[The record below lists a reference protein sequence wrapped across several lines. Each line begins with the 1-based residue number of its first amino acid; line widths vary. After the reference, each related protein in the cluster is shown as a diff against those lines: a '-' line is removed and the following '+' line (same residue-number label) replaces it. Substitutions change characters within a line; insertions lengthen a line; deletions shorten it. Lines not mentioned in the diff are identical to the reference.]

1 MRYAVGCNRPEQ
13 RPLSCSTTVIGALLE
28 RWGLRIAATTGVLVL
43 AGLLVS
49 DFETSFWDRHEM
61 TSSILSSL
69 VVVLITVVVINE
81 VLERR
86 ESARW
91 RVFAQNALLEL
102 AAIARFTWVG
112 LGDLLEVDDTAGRR
126 TVEVRNFICSA
137 AGTDRVTTLVDEH
150 MPDSAWRHQLAR
162 LVERLLDDSRDSL
175 AAWGPVMLGA
185 RPYTALIERHV
196 ELYGRVQLLRYMID
210 DPEDAELD
218 ELEDPAARAR
228 RLSATRRAAIEG
240 QSAGDLDHTMRV
252 NLIIIIRRAAEL
264 EIDTRALARA
274 LVPLEWWTTPYAD
287 LSGPT
292 EQPDGKL

>member
-1 MRYAVGCNRPEQ
+1 
-13 RPLSCSTTVIGALLE
+13 
-28 RWGLRIAATTGVLVL
+28 
-43 AGLLVS
+43 
-49 DFETSFWDRHEM
+49 
-61 TSSILSSL
+61 
-69 VVVLITVVVINE
+69 
-81 VLERR
+81 
-86 ESARW
+86 
-91 RVFAQNALLEL
+91 
-102 AAIARFTWVG
+102 
-112 LGDLLEVDDTAGRR
+112 
-126 TVEVRNFICSA
+126 
-137 AGTDRVTTLVDEH
+137 

-228 RLSATRRAAIEG
+228 RLSATRRAVVEG
-240 QSAGDLDHTMRV
+240 QSAVDLDHTMRT

-287 LSGPT
+287 LAGPT
-292 EQPDGKL
+292 EQPAGEL

>member
-1 MRYAVGCNRPEQ
+1 
-13 RPLSCSTTVIGALLE
+13 
-28 RWGLRIAATTGVLVL
+28 LRIAAATGVLVL
-43 AGLLVS
+43 AGLVVS
-49 DFETSFWDRHEM
+49 DFETSFWDRHGM
-61 TSSILSSL
+61 TSSILASL

-102 AAIARFTWVG
+102 AATARFTWVG
-112 LGDLLEVDDTAGRR
+112 LGELLEVEGDTAGRR

-137 AGTDRVTTLVDEH
+137 AGTDRVATLVDEH
-150 MPDSAWRHQLAR
+150 MPDSEWRHRLTQ
-162 LVERLLDDSRDSL
+162 LVERLLNDGRDSL

-218 ELEDPAARAR
+218 DLEDPAARAR
-228 RLSATRRAAIEG
+228 RLSATRRAVVQG
-240 QSAGDLDHTMRV
+240 QSAVDLEHTMRTT
-252 NLIIIIRRAAEL
+252 LIIIIRRAAEL

-274 LVPLEWWTTPYAD
+274 LVPLEWWATPYAD
-287 LSGPT
+287 LDSPAEHPEARLRGV
-292 EQPDGKL
+292 

>member
-1 MRYAVGCNRPEQ
+1 VLNPV
-13 RPLSCSTTVIGALLE
+13 TGAFLE
-28 RWGLRIAATTGVLVL
+28 RWGLRIAAATGVLVL
-43 AGLLVS
+43 VGLVVS

-61 TSSILSSL
+61 TSSILASL

-102 AAIARFTWVG
+102 AASSRFTWVG
-112 LGDLLEVDDTAGRR
+112 LGELLEVEGDTAGRR
-126 TVEVRNFICSA
+126 TVDVRNFICSA
-137 AGTDRVTTLVDEH
+137 AGTERVTTLVEEH
-150 MPDSAWRHQLAR
+150 MPDSEWRHRLAR
-162 LVERLLDDSRDSL
+162 LVERLLDESRDSL

-240 QSAGDLDHTMRV
+240 QSAGDLDHTMRT

-287 LSGPT
+287 LTQAAEPR
-292 EQPDGKL
+292 DGAL

>member
-1 MRYAVGCNRPEQ
+1 LDASDPHSDRYRARP
-13 RPLSCSTTVIGALLE
+13 TVIGAFLE
-28 RWGLRIAATTGVLVL
+28 RWGLRIAAATGVLVL
-43 AGLLVS
+43 AGLVVS

-61 TSSILSSL
+61 TSSILASL

-102 AAIARFTWVG
+102 AASARFTWVG
-112 LGDLLEVDDTAGRR
+112 LGDLLEVDGDTAGRR
-126 TVEVRNFICSA
+126 TVDVRNFICSV
-137 AGTDRVTTLVDEH
+137 AGTERVTTLVDEH
-150 MPDSAWRHQLAR
+150 MPDNAWRHQLAR
-162 LVERLLDDSRDSL
+162 LVERLLDESRDAL

-228 RLSATRRAAIEG
+228 RLSATRRAVVEG
-240 QSAGDLDHTMRV
+240 QSAVDLDHTMRT

-264 EIDTRALARA
+264 EIDTRAFARS
-274 LVPLEWWTTPYAD
+274 LVPLEWWTMPYAD
-287 LSGPT
+287 LTQTAETKSG
-292 EQPDGKL
+292 

>member
-1 MRYAVGCNRPEQ
+1 
-13 RPLSCSTTVIGALLE
+13 
-28 RWGLRIAATTGVLVL
+28 VLVL
-43 AGLLVS
+43 VGLVVS

-61 TSSILSSL
+61 TSSILASL

-102 AAIARFTWVG
+102 AASSRFTWVG
-112 LGDLLEVDDTAGRR
+112 LGELLEVEGDTAGRR
-126 TVEVRNFICSA
+126 TVDVRNFICSA
-137 AGTDRVTTLVDEH
+137 AGTERVTTLVEER
-150 MPDSAWRHQLAR
+150 MPDSEWRHRLAR
-162 LVERLLDDSRDSL
+162 LVERLLDESRDSL

-240 QSAGDLDHTMRV
+240 QSAGDLDHTMRT

-287 LSGPT
+287 LTQAAEPR
-292 EQPDGKL
+292 DGAL

>member
-1 MRYAVGCNRPEQ
+1 MV
-13 RPLSCSTTVIGALLE
+13 GALLE
-28 RWGLRIAATTGVLVL
+28 RWGLRIAAATGVLVL
-43 AGLLVS
+43 AGLVVS
-49 DFETSFWDRHEM
+49 DFETSFWDRHGM
-61 TSSILSSL
+61 TSSILASL

-102 AAIARFTWVG
+102 AATARFTWVG
-112 LGDLLEVDDTAGRR
+112 LGELLEVEGDTAGRR

-137 AGTDRVTTLVDEH
+137 AGTDRVATLVDEH
-150 MPDSAWRHQLAR
+150 MPDSEWRHRLTQ
-162 LVERLLDDSRDSL
+162 LVERLLNDGRDSL

-218 ELEDPAARAR
+218 DLEDPAARAR
-228 RLSATRRAAIEG
+228 RLSATRRAVVQG
-240 QSAGDLDHTMRV
+240 QSAVDLEHTMRTT
-252 NLIIIIRRAAEL
+252 LIIIIRRAAEL

-274 LVPLEWWTTPYAD
+274 LVPLEWWATPYAD
-287 LSGPT
+287 LDSPAEHPEARLRGV
-292 EQPDGKL
+292 

>member
-1 MRYAVGCNRPEQ
+1 
-13 RPLSCSTTVIGALLE
+13 
-28 RWGLRIAATTGVLVL
+28 
-43 AGLLVS
+43 
-49 DFETSFWDRHEM
+49 
-61 TSSILSSL
+61 
-69 VVVLITVVVINE
+69 
-81 VLERR
+81 
-86 ESARW
+86 
-91 RVFAQNALLEL
+91 
-102 AAIARFTWVG
+102 
-112 LGDLLEVDDTAGRR
+112 
-126 TVEVRNFICSA
+126 
-137 AGTDRVTTLVDEH
+137 
-150 MPDSAWRHQLAR
+150 
-162 LVERLLDDSRDSL
+162 
-175 AAWGPVMLGA
+175 MLGA

>member
-1 MRYAVGCNRPEQ
+1 MLNPV
-13 RPLSCSTTVIGALLE
+13 TGAFLE
-28 RWGLRIAATTGVLVL
+28 RWGLRVAAATGVLVL
-43 AGLLVS
+43 AGLVVS

-61 TSSILSSL
+61 TSSIIASL

-81 VLERR
+81 VIERR

-102 AAIARFTWVG
+102 AATARFTWVG
-112 LGDLLEVDDTAGRR
+112 LGELLEVDETASRR

-137 AGTDRVTTLVDEH
+137 AGTERVTTLVDEH

-162 LVERLLDDSRDSL
+162 LVERLLDESRDSL
-175 AAWGPVMLGA
+175 AAWGPVMLAA

-240 QSAGDLDHTMRV
+240 QSAGDLDHTMRT

-287 LSGPT
+287 LTQAAEPRNS
-292 EQPDGKL
+292 EL